1 MSKRVEIIRRLN
13 AELQRSRRDW
23 LRHYAEDVEFR
34 MPPEWPDDRV
44 FYGPEEIARG
54 AGLWSEQLDDY
65 VWEEV
70 RLVEA
75 EECVLGLYHHTGHIR
90 GTEQRVESEV
100 GALFYFTGE
109 KISRV
114 VTYGTWA
121 ETLRAA
127 GMDS

>member
-1 MSKRVEIIRRLN
+1 MADRLEILRRLN
-13 AELQRSRRDW
+13 AEFNARDEGW

-44 FYGPEEIARG
+44 FHGPAEIARG

-75 EECVLGLYHHTGHIR
+75 E
-90 GTEQRVESEV
+90 
-100 GALFYFTGE
+100 
-109 KISRV
+109 
-114 VTYGTWA
+114 
-121 ETLRAA
+121 
-127 GMDS
+127 